1 MSNKL
6 DFKTKDADGN
16 EIELTVIKPNHKT
29 NREAQKMVNVA
40 MNEALKSF
48 APLRGKADLI
58 LTEQGLWTKEK
69 EEQLRKYQERL
80 MEMEK
85 VFAGGVKLSEAKKN
99 ALEMRKERV
108 KLYTL
113 LAEKFELDIYTAE
126 GQSETVRQDFLVSK
140 CTVYKDS
147 GDPYFE
153 DLDDYLARK
162 GDQDAIDAA
171 VNFANLTRD
180 NTNLFADMPENLFL
194 KAHGFIN
201 DDLMLIDSE
210 GNLINEDGKFINK
223 DGQLINEDGKLVDDD
238 GNLLDDKG
246 NIIFGQRP
254 FLDG

>member
-6 DFKTKDADGN
+6 TFKTKDADGN
-16 EIELTVIKPNHKT
+16 EIELAVIKPNHKV

-40 MNEALKSF
+40 MNEALQSY

-58 LTEQGLWTKEK
+58 LTEQGLWTHTK
-69 EEQLRKYQERL
+69 EEQLKKHQANL
-80 MEMEK
+80 VEMEK
-85 VFAGGVKLSEAKKN
+85 KLAGGIKLSEAKKI
-99 ALEMRKERV
+99 ALDMRRERI
-108 KLYTL
+108 KLYSI
-113 LAEKFELDIYTAE
+113 LADKFELDIYTAE
-126 GQSETVRQDFLVSK
+126 GQAETVRQDFLVSK
-140 CTVYKDS
+140 CTVYNDS

-162 GDQDAIDAA
+162 SEQDAIDAA

-194 KAHGFIN
+194 KAQGFIN

-210 GNLINEDGKFINK
+210 GRLINEDGKFINK
-223 DGQLINEDGKLVDDD
+223 DGQLINEDGKLIDDD

-254 FLDG
+254 FLDE